1 MSDYSVKID
10 SFIQEL
16 PPFVMPGQN
25 VSTAQADEAMVRIS
39 QVAERARAALQ
50 SVDQTTLTPAD
61 MIATQMFMNELVGRQ
76 EQYTDFTVAGMA
88 GKAIRDMAKLV
99 K

>member
-10 SFIQEL
+10 SFIREL
-16 PPFVMPGQN
+16 PPSVKPGQS
-25 VSTAQADEAMVRIS
+25 VSTEVADQALATIS
-39 QVAERARAALQ
+39 LVAERAKAALQ
-50 SVDQTTLTPAD
+50 SADQTTLTPAD

-76 EQYTDFTVAGMA
+76 EQYIDFTIAGKA